1 MMGNTMISARVPAP
15 DGQDQFNG
23 SDRPVDLVH
32 LARHTLGNR
41 DLEHEVLRLF
51 ERQSII
57 YLHRLK
63 DADEETEC
71 CRAAH
76 TIKGSARGIG
86 AWRVAHIAEALERN
100 PTPVNGARKMIQDLE
115 QAIGEANGFIR
126 EILEDS

>member
-1 MMGNTMISARVPAP
+1 MGPTGRS
-15 DGQDQFNG
+15 
-23 SDRPVDLVH
+23 DLVH

-41 DLEHEVLRLF
+41 ELEHEVLRLF
-51 ERQSII
+51 ERQSVI
-57 YLHRLK
+57 YLSRLK
-63 DADEETEC
+63 GADKETEC

-86 AWRVAHIAEALERN
+86 AWRVALIAEALERN
-100 PTPVNGARKMIQDLE
+100 PTPVSGARKMIQDLE